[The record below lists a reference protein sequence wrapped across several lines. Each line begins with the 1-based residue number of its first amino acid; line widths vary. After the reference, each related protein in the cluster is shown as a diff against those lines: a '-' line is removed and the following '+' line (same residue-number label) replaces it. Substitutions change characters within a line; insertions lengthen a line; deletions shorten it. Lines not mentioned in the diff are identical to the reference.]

1 MSQRRKKPSARALIL
16 TGVAGVAAA
25 ALLVGLFVS
34 LATKEEGL
42 QLGDKVFTAGRADR
56 LARSIDRDGPV
67 LYPDPLKRSAGR
79 NIYIQHLGD
88 KAATGWLAFEA
99 QVSDPRCQLVWD
111 RDGREFTDPCT
122 KATIPANGEGLRQ
135 YPATVEDGN
144 VVVDLRPR

>member
-1 MSQRRKKPSARALIL
+1 MSPQRAKPSARALVL

-56 LARSIDRDGPV
+56 LARSIERDGPV

-79 NIYIQHLGD
+79 NIYIQHLGE
-88 KAATGWLAFEA
+88 KATAGWLAFEA

-111 RDGREFTDPCT
+111 EGTRTFTDPCT
-122 KATIPANGEGLRQ
+122 KATFPEDGDGLRQ